1 MRTATRNYG
10 LDNGDG
16 STQTLPDLLY
26 RSSALEVSPA
36 PSELARWVGLAV
48 VFTVLT
54 GPITYMDQPHGLINY
69 TPSSIKSITP
79 TERQQRGQ
87 HISLSEA
94 RRMALQTLTDTERR
108 LQEERAAEAHL
119 MLSVWVEDEDINT

>member
-26 RSSALEVSPA
+26 RSPALEVSPA
-36 PSELARWVGLAV
+36 SSELARWVGLAV

-54 GPITYMDQPHGLINY
+54 GPITYMDQPSGLINY

-79 TERQQRGQ
+79 HERQQHGQ
-87 HISLSEA
+87 RVSLGEA

>member
-26 RSSALEVSPA
+26 RGPALGLSPA

-54 GPITYMDQPHGLINY
+54 GPITYVDQPHGLIQHA
-69 TPSSIKSITP
+69 SSSSKSITP
-79 TERQQRGQ
+79 AEGQQRGQ
-87 HISLSEA
+87 RISLSEA

-108 LQEERAAEAHL
+108 LQEDRAAEAYL
-119 MLSVWVEDEDINT
+119 MLSPWVEDEDINT